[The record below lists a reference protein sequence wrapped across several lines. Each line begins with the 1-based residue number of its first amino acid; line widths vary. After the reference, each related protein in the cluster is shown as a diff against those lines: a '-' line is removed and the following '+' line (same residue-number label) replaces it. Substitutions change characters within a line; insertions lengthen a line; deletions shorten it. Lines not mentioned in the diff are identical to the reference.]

1 MENYSETYRKVH
13 FAVMAIEAS
22 AKRQNVSGK
31 EMHRR
36 LKEQGLI
43 HRRLFRHYELL
54 HTQSL
59 DWVVDDTLETL
70 RNWENEVKEGLWWE
84 MQSFGE
90 R

>member
-59 DWVVDDTLETL
+59 DWVVEDTLETL
-70 RNWENEVKEGLWWE
+70 RNWENDVKED
-84 MQSFGE
+84 M
-90 R
+90 

>member
-70 RNWENEVKEGLWWE
+70 RNWENEIKEG
-84 MQSFGE
+84 M
-90 R
+90 

>member
-70 RNWENEVKEGLWWE
+70 RNWENEVKEGI
-84 MQSFGE
+84 
-90 R
+90 

>member
-59 DWVVDDTLETL
+59 DWVVEDTLETL
-70 RNWENEVKEGLWWE
+70 RNWENEVKEGV
-84 MQSFGE
+84 
-90 R
+90 

>member
-70 RNWENEVKEGLWWE
+70 RNWENEVKEGL
-84 MQSFGE
+84 
-90 R
+90 

>member
-70 RNWENEVKEGLWWE
+70 RNWENEVKED
-84 MQSFGE
+84 M
-90 R
+90 

>member
-1 MENYSETYRKVH
+1 MNAQSETYRKVH

-22 AKRQNVSGK
+22 AKRQNVSGQ

-59 DWVVDDTLETL
+59 DWVVEDTIETL
-70 RNWENEVKEGLWWE
+70 HNWENESRKK
-84 MQSFGE
+84 
-90 R
+90 

>member
-59 DWVVDDTLETL
+59 DWVVEDTLETL
-70 RNWENEVKEGLWWE
+70 RNWENEVKEG
-84 MQSFGE
+84 M
-90 R
+90 

>member
-1 MENYSETYRKVH
+1 
-13 FAVMAIEAS
+13 
-22 AKRQNVSGK
+22 
-31 EMHRR
+31 
-36 LKEQGLI
+36 
-43 HRRLFRHYELL
+43 LL

>member
-70 RNWENEVKEGLWWE
+70 RNWENEVKEG
-84 MQSFGE
+84 M
-90 R
+90 

>member
-59 DWVVDDTLETL
+59 DWVVEDTLETL
-70 RNWENEVKEGLWWE
+70 RNWENEVKED
-84 MQSFGE
+84 M
-90 R
+90 

>member
-54 HTQSL
+54 YTQSL
-59 DWVVDDTLETL
+59 DWVVDDTLEAL
-70 RNWENEVKEGLWWE
+70 HNWENEVEE
-84 MQSFGE
+84 DM
-90 R
+90 

>member
-1 MENYSETYRKVH
+1 MDNYLETYRKVH

-22 AKRQNVSGK
+22 AKRQKVSGQ

-43 HRRLFRHYELL
+43 HGRLFRHYELL

-70 RNWENEVKEGLWWE
+70 HNWENEAKEK
-84 MQSFGE
+84 
-90 R
+90 

>member
-1 MENYSETYRKVH
+1 
-13 FAVMAIEAS
+13 MAIEAS
-22 AKRQNVSGK
+22 AKRQKVSGQ

-59 DWVVDDTLETL
+59 DWVVDDTIETL
-70 RNWENEVKEGLWWE
+70 HNWENESRKG
-84 MQSFGE
+84 
-90 R
+90 